1 MRLKEIIEPGS
12 FLNYLDKEKQCIC
25 EKQNTRT
32 KKRTLERNL
41 SKLWVFINEE
51 FTQSSEIE
59 KRQYNLIILHSS
71 TKMASSAA
79 AAFSRGLLGC
89 GTLRYGLFFTLS

>member
-32 KKRTLERNL
+32 KKAHIRKE
-41 SKLWVFINEE
+41 SK
-51 FTQSSEIE
+51 Q
-59 KRQYNLIILHSS
+59 
-71 TKMASSAA
+71 A
-79 AAFSRGLLGC
+79 LG
-89 GTLRYGLFFTLS
+89 FH